1 MNDQNVAYN
10 YCWGPFFLFVLA
22 CVQTSELSGS
32 LVRPKF
38 FEEEPS

>member
-1 MNDQNVAYN
+1 MIRMLHIIIV
-10 YCWGPFFLFVLA
+10 GVLFFLFVLA